1 MGLLDI
7 IRSEQDSSHIG
18 PQCSICKLLTELDAK
33 DKADLQAALDDVSI
47 YGTVIARALKKSG
60 HEVTHYQVQRHRRR
74 DCVKK

>member
-1 MGLLDI
+1 MGLLDS
-7 IRSEQDSSHIG
+7 IRSEQEATHTG
-18 PQCSICKLLTELDAK
+18 PQCSICSLLIELDAK
-33 DKADLQAALDDVSI
+33 DKADLQTALEDVSI

>member
-1 MGLLDI
+1 MGLLDS

-33 DKADLQAALDDVSI
+33 DKADLQTALDDPSI

-60 HEVTHYQVQRHRRR
+60 HEANHYQVQRHRRR
-74 DCVKK
+74 DCMKK

>member
-1 MGLLDI
+1 MGLLDS
-7 IRSEQDSSHIG
+7 IRSEQDSSHMG
-18 PQCSICKLLTELDAK
+18 PQCSICKLLVSLDVK